1 MGDTILLAVALQR
14 YGDIT
19 PRAIAVRDVASDMA
33 EFYNAP
39 LAVLTVHVQ
48 LALMPEEEDTGQKLE
63 RFLVPLVDRGL
74 VPHDH
79 VDRSAASLDLCTPAE
94 GAARPRCEA

>member
-39 LAVLTVHVQ
+39 LAVLTVDVQ
-48 LALMPEEEDTGQKLE
+48 LALMPEGEDT
-63 RFLVPLVDRGL
+63 
-74 VPHDH
+74 
-79 VDRSAASLDLCTPAE
+79 
-94 GAARPRCEA
+94 